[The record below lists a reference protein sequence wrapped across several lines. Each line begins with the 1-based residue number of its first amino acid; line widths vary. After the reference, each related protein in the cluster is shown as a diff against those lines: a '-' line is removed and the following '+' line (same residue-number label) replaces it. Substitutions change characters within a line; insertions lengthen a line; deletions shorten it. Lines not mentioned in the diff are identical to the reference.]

1 MPEAHVNL
9 RPLRLRAMMSQ
20 EELALKAGVGTRT
33 VRDIES
39 GRVRPQPKTLRLIVD
54 ALGLDEDGLAELYGG
69 PAAPRATAPVTLPSG
84 TAQFTG
90 RAAALAVLDAA
101 PPLVVLTGVGGVGKT
116 MLALHWGHRSAAR
129 FPGGRLYIDLRG
141 FGPEGAATDPAEA
154 VRHLLASLGV
164 EAGRLPA
171 APEAQ
176 IAMYR
181 SVMGSARRLLILD
194 NARDA
199 AQVRPLLP
207 DAAQVHTVVIS
218 RRRLVGL
225 AVSHGAAVVEVEA
238 FGSTEAA
245 VLLEQRLGSARIK
258 AEPEAA
264 QRITDLCA
272 GLPLALAIATARAA
286 AQPGLPLGAVA
297 DELDRSRL
305 DALAVDEDSVD
316 LRAVFSWSYRA
327 LEPDAARLF
336 RLLSLVPGPDFGTD
350 AAAALHGGPEAAR
363 AFRTLVEGHLVEP
376 DGGGRY
382 RLHDLIRLY
391 AAELL
396 EAEAP
401 QEDRDA
407 ALDRLLDWY
416 LQSAGACRS
425 ALYGAMVG
433 LELPEP
439 LHAYAAPEHPAQWL
453 AAEWENLCAAV
464 EYAADQGRAPFTWL
478 MADVVRGYAWLN
490 MLGADGARLS
500 RTALEAATVADDRLG
515 RAAAAMA
522 LGCSLLRLT
531 EYDEAIAHLREAASL
546 ARQADWPAGAASAEG
561 NLAVACYHRGR
572 MPEGLAHAQNAL
584 HAYREIG
591 EHRAETTN
599 LHWLGLF
606 HSLLGELDTGIG
618 YLEQAVKLT
627 KAAGNDAMSVIVLTH
642 LAEIEGFRGRL
653 DIANAHLAEATAL
666 LGGTGGVDRTGDLP
680 GVRARLLLTA
690 GRTAEARELASQ
702 VVSER
707 IEAADHRIRA
717 AGMVTLAAACDA
729 EGDAAQAVALYDRV
743 LAMTEHDATVFHRV
757 EALAGRAAA
766 LLHNGDSSAGA
777 AAELAYRTA
786 RDAGYRFLE
795 GRALNVLAAVD
806 LEAGRVDAA
815 AERAREALRIHR
827 ETGHGPGEAVSVQ
840 LLADCAE
847 RQAQ

>member
-1 MPEAHVNL
+1 M
-9 RPLRLRAMMSQ
+9 
-20 EELALKAGVGTRT
+20 T
-33 VRDIES
+33 
-39 GRVRPQPKTLRLIVD
+39 
-54 ALGLDEDGLAELYGG
+54 
-69 PAAPRATAPVTLPSG
+69 PSG

-90 RAAALAVLDAA
+90 RTAALAALDAA

-129 FPGGRLYIDLRG
+129 FPGGRIYIDLRG
-141 FGPEGAATDPAEA
+141 FGPEGTVMDPAEA

-181 SVMGSARRLLILD
+181 SVMGASRRLLVLD

-238 FGSTEAA
+238 FGTGEAGE
-245 VLLEQRLGSARIK
+245 LLERRLGAARIA
-258 AEPEAA
+258 AEPESA

-272 GLPLALAIATARAA
+272 GLPLALAIAAARAA
-286 AQPGLPLGAVA
+286 AQPFLPLGAVA
-297 DELDRSRL
+297 EELERSRL

-336 RLLSLVPGPDFGTD
+336 RLLSLVPGPDFGPD

-363 AFRTLVEGHLVEP
+363 AFRALIEGHLVEP

-396 EAEAP
+396 DAESP
-401 QEDRDA
+401 RQDRDA

-433 LELPEP
+433 LPLPEP
-439 LHAYAAPEHPAQWL
+439 LHPYAAPADPAQWL

-464 EYAADQGRAPFTWL
+464 EYAAEQGRAPFTWL

-500 RTALEAATVADDRLG
+500 RRALEAATAADDPLG
-515 RAAAAMA
+515 HAAAAMA

-531 EYDEAIAHLREAASL
+531 EYDEAIAHLREAAAY
-546 ARQADWPAGAASAEG
+546 ARRADWPAGAASAEG

-591 EHRAETTN
+591 EQRAETTN

-627 KAAGNDAMSVIVLTH
+627 KGAGNDAMSAIVLTH

-653 DIANAHLAEATAL
+653 DIANAHLEEAAAL
-666 LGGTGGVDRTGDLP
+666 LGGTARIDKTGDLP

-690 GRTAEARELASQ
+690 GRTGEARELAAQ
-702 VVSER
+702 VVGER
-707 IEAADHRIRA
+707 TEAADHRIRA

-729 EGDAAQAVALYDRV
+729 EGDAAEAVELYDRV

-757 EALAGRAAA
+757 EALAGRASA
-766 LLHNGDSSAGA
+766 LLHNGDPEAGA
-777 AAELAYRTA
+777 AAELAHRTA

-806 LEAGRVDAA
+806 LDAGRTDAA
-815 AERAREALRIHR
+815 AERAREALVIHR
-827 ETGHGPGEAVSVQ
+827 ETGHGPGEAVSLQ
-840 LLADCAE
+840 LLADCA
-847 RQAQ
+847 QAQ